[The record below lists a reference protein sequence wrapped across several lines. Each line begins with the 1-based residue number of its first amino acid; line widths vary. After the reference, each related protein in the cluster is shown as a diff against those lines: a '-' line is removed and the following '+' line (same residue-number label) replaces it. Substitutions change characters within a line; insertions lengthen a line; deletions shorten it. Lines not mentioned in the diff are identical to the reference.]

1 MSHQKPNSKKLWV
14 IHPSKSP
21 QISVSILLSL
31 EKTGCAQFRHAKPAN
46 LEPKCG
52 VEVPRELADASQG
65 LWKANINSQTVNG
78 LFFFFSVKGYLFS
91 FAFL

>member
-65 LWKANINSQTVNG
+65 RRLWKANINS
-78 LFFFFSVKGYLFS
+78 
-91 FAFL
+91 